1 MIGVSN
7 NEDDLEAA
15 IGVGLGELAEITV
28 NNDADP
34 SNYDVSV
41 VLRNRIYHWSP
52 LQTEKSQLK
61 GKWIMPEMRF
71 IEFTASSL
79 DPRVGIS
86 RLHRTMIDYFSYLL
100 SIE

>member
-41 VLRNRIYHWSP
+41 VLRN
-52 LQTEKSQLK
+52 LAVL
-61 GKWIMPEMRF
+61 
-71 IEFTASSL
+71 
-79 DPRVGIS
+79 IS
-86 RLHRTMIDYFSYLL
+86 NSED
-100 SIE
+100 